1 MTKRLFWPGTTIL
14 RATLLLS
21 LLPLAA
27 AAYDGQQ
34 TPAAAPASAAD
45 LVLEGVIEGSQ
56 NQTYIQVPFVV
67 PSGTERVTLTFTYTG
82 KEQHTALDLGLLDP
96 AELRCWSGGNKSLL
110 TVGIADATPSCL
122 PGPIP
127 SGSWNVLIGVPN
139 IRPNAQSRYTVHV
152 YFSSGGAV
160 ASQPA
165 VLNVPL
171 RVGLA
176 WYRGDLHMHTAQ
188 SDGECPS
195 QTGKMVPCPVYFSA
209 DAAARRGLDFIAIT
223 DHNATSQ
230 YNPMRE
236 LQPYFDKLLLI
247 PGREITTFEGHINF
261 LGTTDFVDFRLGSKQ
276 VPNMNTLLRSADQL
290 GGLTSINHPGDPS
303 GEICMGCG
311 WTPSSKVDMHLLTA
325 VEAVNGG
332 SEEYGIPNIPF
343 WDKQLDRGCRLTG
356 IGGSDNHRPMQP
368 LDGIGSIGSPTTVVS
383 ATELS
388 TPAILAGIR
397 AGHVFIDLAGTRN
410 RLLEVTARAGNQV
423 AHAGDLL
430 QAGKD
435 EAVDFDLR
443 VTAAA
448 GGTVRWREDG
458 KEVALK
464 TGAAVSSADQSFS
477 LAWASDGHRHWFRAE
492 VTGPD
497 GKLWLLGNPIY
508 VNWKISNQCGDR

>member
-1 MTKRLFWPGTTIL
+1 MTQRLFWPGTTIVF
-14 RATLLLS
+14 AALLLS
-21 LLPLAA
+21 LYPFAA
-27 AAYDGQQ
+27 AAGSGPQ
-34 TPAAAPASAAD
+34 TPSTAPASATD
-45 LVLEGVIEGSQ
+45 IVLEGVVVGSQ
-56 NQTYIQVPFVV
+56 NQSYIQVPFVV
-67 PSGTERVTLTFTYTG
+67 PSGTERVTLTFNYTG

-127 SGSWNVLIGVPN
+127 SGLWNVLIGVPN
-139 IRPNAQSRYTVHV
+139 IRPNAQSRYTVHL

-160 ASQPA
+160 ASEPA
-165 VLNVPL
+165 ILNVPL
-171 RVGLA
+171 RAGPA
-176 WYRGDLHMHTAQ
+176 WYRGDLHLHTAQ

-223 DHNATSQ
+223 DHNTTSQ

-276 VPNMNTLLRSADQL
+276 VPDMNTLLRSADQL

-332 SEEYGIPNIPF
+332 SEQYEIPNIPF
-343 WDKQLDRGCRLTG
+343 WNKQLDRGCQLAG

-368 LDGIGSIGSPTTVVS
+368 LDGIGSIGSPTTVVY

-388 TPAILAGIR
+388 TPAILAGVR

-410 RLLEVTARAGNQV
+410 RLLEVTARARNQV

-430 QAGKD
+430 QASKD

-443 VTAAA
+443 VTAAE
-448 GGTVRWREDG
+448 GGTVRWLEDG
-458 KEVALK
+458 HEVALK
-464 TGAAVSSADQSFS
+464 TGAAVSSADQSFP
-477 LAWASDGHRHWFRAE
+477 LAWVSDGHRHWFRAE
-492 VTGPD
+492 VAAPD

-508 VNWKISNQCGDR
+508 VNWELSNQCGDR